1 MTDIYRNNVESEN
14 MRLKAEV
21 ERLEKE
27 VSGLENSLY
36 RATNPPGLPQ
46 FPLHSNIPDEE
57 LWSTYFA
64 ALLTRTNVSDPAS
77 AADYALKSHRKRYSK

>member
-1 MTDIYRNNVESEN
+1 MNIYRNNVEAEN

-36 RATNPPGLPQ
+36 RATNPSSLPAY
-46 FPLHSNIPDEE
+46 PAYSNMVDEQ

-64 ALLTRTNVSDPAS
+64 ALLTKPTVSDPAT
-77 AADYALKSHRKRYSK
+77 AADYALKSHRKRYSR